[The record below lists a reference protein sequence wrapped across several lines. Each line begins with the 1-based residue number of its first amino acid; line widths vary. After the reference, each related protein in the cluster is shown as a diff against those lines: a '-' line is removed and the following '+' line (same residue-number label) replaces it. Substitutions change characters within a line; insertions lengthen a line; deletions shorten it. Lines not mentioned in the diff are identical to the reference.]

1 MILTSQPPTDRE
13 LHVLSIVARQI
24 DKDGTQPTYREV
36 CRLMGWKSPN
46 AVRKVV
52 VSLQAKGVVTV
63 ADGHG
68 ISFQWR
74 RYL

>member
-1 MILTSQPPTDRE
+1 MTRLPPTERE
-13 LHVLSIVARQI
+13 LSVLRMVAQQI

-46 AVRKVV
+46 AVRQVV